1 MQESFSYVPRAAVS
15 KFIELCDICSLHR
28 HKNSSVL
35 RPLAQYKHSNRGSVT
50 KLTQSK
56 SSVKNSQKQEVD
68 VVRDGKQEGDGCTE
82 CPNTPS
88 TVCPEVTEVST
99 STMEKPRDF
108 KETSVS
114 NDKENNDDKSSRSAS

>member
-1 MQESFSYVPRAAVS
+1 MQESFSYVPRVAVS

-28 HKNSSVL
+28 HKNTSVL
-35 RPLAQYKHSNRGSVT
+35 RPLPQYKHYRGSVT
-50 KLTQSK
+50 ELTKSK
-56 SSVKNSQKQEVD
+56 SGVKNSQKQEEG
-68 VVRDGKQEGDGCTE
+68 VVKDGKQEGDGCTG

-108 KETSVS
+108 KETTIS
-114 NDKENNDDKSSRSAS
+114 NDKENNNDKSSRSAS

>member
-1 MQESFSYVPRAAVS
+1 MQESFSYVPRVAVS

-28 HKNSSVL
+28 HKNTSVL
-35 RPLAQYKHSNRGSVT
+35 RPLAQYKHYRGSVT
-50 KLTQSK
+50 ELTKSK
-56 SSVKNSQKQEVD
+56 SGVKNSQKQEEG
-68 VVRDGKQEGDGCTE
+68 VVKDGKQEGDGCTG

-108 KETSVS
+108 KETIIS
-114 NDKENNDDKSSRSAS
+114 NDKENNNDKSSRSAS